1 MNEEIKDLVVP
12 ENNKIMKKE
21 KYFIAIDYNDV
32 IWGIGPNRKLALED
46 ARRSLVGVMNQYHP
60 EKDEYIILE
69 CTKEV
74 YFDILGSGYCH
85 GDDEPYW
92 KYSEKRK
99 IAYFPRK
106 RKRKNVFKLL
116 KRNRK
121 TYSGKD

>member
-1 MNEEIKDLVVP
+1 VNEETKDLAVL

-21 KYFIAIDYNDV
+21 KYFIGIDSNDV
-32 IWGIGPNRKLALED
+32 IWGIGPSRELALEEVRINLSGC
-46 ARRSLVGVMNQYHP
+46 AEKYLP
-60 EKDEYIILE
+60 EKDQYIILE
-69 CTKEV
+69 CTKEM
-74 YFDILGSGYCH
+74 YIDIFGSGYCH